1 MLSCRRRGFH
11 FRPNTRPAGD
21 SQRYV
26 DLFERPAERRVI
38 SQGSSSRH
46 PTRSLAARLDPSS
59 SSAQSSHLHST
70 THLPRRSLEPP
81 QLREAYSAI
90 HYIPQIK
97 DAALKLNNSTHQL
110 IDPLDSKPL
119 QARSVSCST
128 PLLCICSTFS
138 VAGTAEISSTH
149 LHTISNR
156 FTTPF
161 IAPLIPAIP
170 LWVLLEP

>member
-1 MLSCRRRGFH
+1 MGIDGQGAHPIGSPARSSPLQSKPRAAIKLIKVVGRRGFH

-46 PTRSLAARLDPSS
+46 PTRSLAARL
-59 SSAQSSHLHST
+59 
-70 THLPRRSLEPP
+70 E
-81 QLREAYSAI
+81 
-90 HYIPQIK
+90 

-119 QARSVSCST
+119 QARSPVQ
-128 PLLCICSTFS
+128 P
-138 VAGTAEISSTH
+138 EISSTH